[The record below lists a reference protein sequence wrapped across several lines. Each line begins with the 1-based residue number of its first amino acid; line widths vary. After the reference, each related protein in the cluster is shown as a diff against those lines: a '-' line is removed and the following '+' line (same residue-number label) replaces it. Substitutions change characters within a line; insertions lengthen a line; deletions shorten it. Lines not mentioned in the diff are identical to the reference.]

1 MCVHP
6 TVDTMWCRCMWSI
19 HVIGGQGTY
28 IFRDWQ
34 IRELR
39 GCNLIGLAR
48 GGGEHAVTQ
57 RQDRETN
64 EIQTCEQV
72 SHVHRRHVN
81 ENAAKKNK
89 KSHSDII
96 PEGTIS
102 F

>member
-1 MCVHP
+1 
-6 TVDTMWCRCMWSI
+6 MWSI

-28 IFRDWQ
+28 IFSDWQ

-64 EIQTCEQV
+64 ETCEQV

-89 KSHSDII
+89 KATQILFLREQSHSDLD
-96 PEGTIS
+96 
-102 F
+102 